1 MEIEEKYFKLLNLLI
16 RDKRAKMNGMIS
28 SIVINQAFG
37 TTIHYNAF
45 MNRMHNATSV
55 YVEDIEAGNIVF
67 LLPFGVKYKEEMLEK
82 IAERHT
88 AAIKEFFGDKFRD
101 DMIMRISEEERK
113 EEIRKWDDIT
123 LGGENWEMK
132 YADDNR
138 NRGYCVVNVNRFL
151 PFPSCIKEVV
161 EGPFKT
167 EKEADKKLDEMIA
180 EKLKNGGEWIGMK
193 DSDLRECYK
202 VVRSEFIK
210 WW

>member
-1 MEIEEKYFKLLNLLI
+1 MEIDEKYFKLLNLLI
-16 RDKRAKMNGMIS
+16 RDKRTKINGMIS
-28 SIVINQAFG
+28 SIVISQSFG

-45 MNRMHNATSV
+45 MNRMHNTTSV

-67 LLPFGVKYKEEMLEK
+67 LLPFGVKYKEEMLDK
-82 IAERHT
+82 MAERHT
-88 AAIKEFFGDKFRD
+88 EAIKEFFGDKFRD
-101 DMIMRISEEERK
+101 DMIVRISEEERQ

-123 LGGENWEMK
+123 LGSENWEAK
-132 YADDNR
+132 YLDENR
-138 NRGYCVVNVNRFL
+138 NSGYCIAKVNRFL
-151 PFPSCIKEVV
+151 PFPSCIEEVV
-161 EGPFKT
+161 EGPFKI